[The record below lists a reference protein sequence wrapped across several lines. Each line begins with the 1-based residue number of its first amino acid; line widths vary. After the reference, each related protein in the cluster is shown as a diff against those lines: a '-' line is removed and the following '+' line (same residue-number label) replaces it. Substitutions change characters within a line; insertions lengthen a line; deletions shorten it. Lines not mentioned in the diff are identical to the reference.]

1 MLPTLVQTSSTIP
14 LTRAALAIGRLDQR
28 LRNHPLQSAILFR
41 ERLEAARA
49 CAAVDGHLIDPWH
62 LAAELEGLKPRIV
75 GENAYDRGNVIDAA
89 KAAFDQY
96 LWLTRPTSEQTT
108 RLESALAALDN
119 AAIANGPL
127 LGAAQ
132 AFHRWIDVGRDRSS
146 MRGALVRFWQE
157 STVLHCP
164 LPLVAARAF
173 AGEAPWEPRR
183 WTPLFLGCLADEAEA
198 IERRTIAFEQAWRVA
213 RAQTRVQRRTS
224 RARTALDLIAAFP
237 VISAFRLSELLGV
250 SLKGAY
256 LYLERFLADGLVVEV
271 THRSARR
278 LFALKGLEPLRDAVA
293 PPRRPLPGRKR
304 GRPRRDAVEAGTFSA
319 VDLAPP
325 SDPSPSPEP
334 IDYAALEE
342 ALAAADAAIARF
354 RKVIE

>member
-1 MLPTLVQTSSTIP
+1 MLPTPVQTSSTIP

-28 LRNHPLQSAILFR
+28 LQNHPLRSAILFR

-62 LAAELEGLKPRIV
+62 LAADLEGLKPRII
-75 GENAYDRGNVIDAA
+75 GENAYERGSVIDAA
-89 KAAFDQY
+89 KMAFDQY
-96 LWLTRPTSEQTT
+96 LWLTRPTREQAT
-108 RLESALAALDN
+108 RLENALAALHE
-119 AAIANGPL
+119 AATPSGPL

-132 AFHRWIDVGRDRSS
+132 AFHRWIDAGGDRSS

-157 STVLHCP
+157 SGVLQCP

-173 AGEAPWEPRR
+173 AGEAPWKPDR
-183 WTPLFLGCLADEAEA
+183 WIPLFLSCLADEAEV
-198 IERRTIAFEQAWRVA
+198 IERRTIALEQAWRVA
-213 RAQTRVQRRTS
+213 RAQTRGQRRTS

-237 VISAFRLSELLGV
+237 VISASRLSALLSV
-250 SLKGAY
+250 SLKAAY

-278 LFALKGLEPLRDAVA
+278 LFALTGLEPLREAVT

-304 GRPRRDAVEAGTFSA
+304 GRPRCEAVEAGAFSV

-325 SDPSPSPEP
+325 SDPSPSLEP